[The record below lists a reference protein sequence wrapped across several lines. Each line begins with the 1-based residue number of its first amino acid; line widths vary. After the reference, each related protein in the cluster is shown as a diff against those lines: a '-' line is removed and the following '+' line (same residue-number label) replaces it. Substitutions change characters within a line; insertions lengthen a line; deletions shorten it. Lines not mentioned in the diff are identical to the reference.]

1 MSLRSAVRFPA
12 HRSFERDAPAR
23 VCGAVRA
30 EMTFGRD
37 GQKKPCYMPYYSIFG
52 LERDPFLDTAD
63 PYFYCE
69 LGTLRKAKERLASS
83 VDASRGLTVILGDP
97 GTGKTSLSG
106 ALEQELLADDR
117 IVLGKVLDPTFASDV
132 EFLIAI
138 GRVFGLALPPRSS
151 AALKNALKNFFF
163 ETAIL
168 EKRTLVLTID
178 EAQNLSDENL
188 EALRLLLNYHVP
200 QRKLLNILLFGQPEL
215 EGRIASKGNLSDRVD
230 GWIRLSRLDDMTAG
244 AIVDYRLQRAGL
256 APGQQVFTPEAR
268 ALMIE
273 AAAGVPRRLTMLAH
287 LAMEEAS
294 DRGAILVSEDH
305 VRAAMAARGIVVQPR
320 PLAAAAAAPSS
331 NGSAPEANPGF
342 LARMF
347 ARRRARE

>member
-1 MSLRSAVRFPA
+1 MSRY
-12 HRSFERDAPAR
+12 FE
-23 VCGAVRA
+23 
-30 EMTFGRD
+30 F
-37 GQKKPCYMPYYSIFG
+37 FG

-69 LGTLRKAKERLASS
+69 FGALRKAKDRLYAS

-117 IVLGKVLDPTFASDV
+117 VVLAKILDPAFATEV
-132 EFLIAI
+132 EFLVAI

-168 EKRTLVLTID
+168 EKRNLVLTID

-200 QRKLLNILLFGQPEL
+200 QRKLLNILLFGQSEL
-215 EGRIASKGNLSDRVD
+215 AERIRAKGNLEDRVD
-230 GWIRLSRLDDMTAG
+230 GWIRLERLDPGMASAVLDF
-244 AIVDYRLQRAGL
+244 RLAKAGL
-256 APGQQVFTPEAR
+256 PAERQFFTPDAR
-268 ALMIE
+268 ALMVE
-273 AAAGVPRRLTMLAH
+273 AAEGLPRRLTMLAH
-287 LAMEEAS
+287 AAMQEAC
-294 DRGAILVSEDH
+294 DRASTLVNEDH
-305 VRAAMAARGIVVQPR
+305 VRSAMLVRGIVARPTAPPRIEVGTTQAEPESAPAARGLLGR
-320 PLAAAAAAPSS
+320 L
-331 NGSAPEANPGF
+331 
-342 LARMF
+342 F
-347 ARRRARE
+347 ARRSST

>member
-1 MSLRSAVRFPA
+1 MAYYRF
-12 HRSFERDAPAR
+12 
-23 VCGAVRA
+23 
-30 EMTFGRD
+30 
-37 GQKKPCYMPYYSIFG
+37 FG

-69 LGTLRKAKERLASS
+69 LGALRKAKDRL
-83 VDASRGLTVILGDP
+83 VDSIDSSRGLTVILGEP

-117 IVLGKVLDPTFASDV
+117 MVLGKVLDPTFATDV

-168 EKRTLVLTID
+168 EKRTLVLIID

-215 EGRIASKGNLSDRVD
+215 ERRIADKGNLSDRVD
-230 GWIRLSRLDDMTAG
+230 DWVRLSRLDDVTAT
-244 AIVDYRLQRAGL
+244 AIVDFRLQRAGL
-256 APGQQVFTPEAR
+256 TPGQQIFTP
-268 ALMIE
+268 
-273 AAAGVPRRLTMLAH
+273 
-287 LAMEEAS
+287 
-294 DRGAILVSEDH
+294 
-305 VRAAMAARGIVVQPR
+305 
-320 PLAAAAAAPSS
+320 
-331 NGSAPEANPGF
+331 
-342 LARMF
+342 
-347 ARRRARE
+347 

>member
-1 MSLRSAVRFPA
+1 MSRY
-12 HRSFERDAPAR
+12 FE
-23 VCGAVRA
+23 
-30 EMTFGRD
+30 F
-37 GQKKPCYMPYYSIFG
+37 FG

-69 LGTLRKAKERLASS
+69 FGALRKAKERLYAS

-117 IVLGKVLDPTFASDV
+117 VVLAKILDPAFATEV

-168 EKRTLVLTID
+168 EKRNLVLTID

-200 QRKLLNILLFGQPEL
+200 QRKLLNILLFGQSEL
-215 EGRIASKGNLSDRVD
+215 AQRIRAKGNLEDRVD
-230 GWIRLSRLDDMTAG
+230 GWIRLERLDPGMASAVLDF
-244 AIVDYRLQRAGL
+244 RLAKAGL
-256 APGQQVFTPEAR
+256 PPERQFFTPDAR
-268 ALMIE
+268 ALIID
-273 AAAGVPRRLTMLAH
+273 AAEGLPRRLTMLAH
-287 LAMEEAS
+287 AAMQEAC
-294 DRGAILVSEDH
+294 DRASTLINEDH
-305 VRAAMAARGIVVQPR
+305 VRSAMLVRGITARPPAPPR
-320 PLAAAAAAPSS
+320 VEIGIAEPEPEPQAAPR
-331 NGSAPEANPGF
+331 GLFGR
-342 LARMF
+342 LF
-347 ARRRARE
+347 ARRSST

>member
-1 MSLRSAVRFPA
+1 MSKYYRF
-12 HRSFERDAPAR
+12 
-23 VCGAVRA
+23 
-30 EMTFGRD
+30 
-37 GQKKPCYMPYYSIFG
+37 FG

-63 PYFYCE
+63 PFFYCE
-69 LGTLRKAKERLASS
+69 LGTLRKAKERLAGS
-83 VDASRGLTVILGDP
+83 VDASRGLTVVLGEP

-117 IVLGKVLDPTFASDV
+117 IVLGKILDPTFATET

-215 EGRIASKGNLSDRVD
+215 EKRIASKGNLADRVD
-230 GWIRLSRLDDMTAG
+230 DWVRLQRLDDVTAS

-256 APGQQVFTPEAR
+256 TPGQQLFTPDAR
-268 ALMIE
+268 ALMLE
-273 AAAGVPRRLTMLAH
+273 AA
-287 LAMEEAS
+287 
-294 DRGAILVSEDH
+294 
-305 VRAAMAARGIVVQPR
+305 
-320 PLAAAAAAPSS
+320 
-331 NGSAPEANPGF
+331 
-342 LARMF
+342 
-347 ARRRARE
+347 